1 MNEENL
7 HKMSATKKI
16 KQMDT
21 LDYAYSRW
29 GHFKLCD
36 QDRPEGSERVNV
48 ARIWRNRGCS
58 RGNCRCEG
66 PEAGMSVGCDWRA
79 EKAEWMEMRLERQAD
94 YQ

>member
-7 HKMSATKKI
+7 NKMSATEKV

-21 LDYAYSRW
+21 PNHACNRW

-36 QDRPEGSERVNV
+36 QDRPEGSERVNI
-48 ARIWRNRGCS
+48 ARIWRNRGCN
-58 RGNCRCEG
+58 RGNYKCKG
-66 PEAGMSVGCDWRA
+66 PEAGMSAGCDWRA
-79 EKAEWMEMRLERQAD
+79 EKAERAEMRLERQAD